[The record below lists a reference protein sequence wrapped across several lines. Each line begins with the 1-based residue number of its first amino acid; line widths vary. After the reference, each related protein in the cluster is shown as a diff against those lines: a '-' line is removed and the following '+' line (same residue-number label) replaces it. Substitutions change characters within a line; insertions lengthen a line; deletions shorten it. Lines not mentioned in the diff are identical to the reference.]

1 MVKMVSQPAVKISIF
16 VFQKNNMKPILIAGI
31 SIVNLALISYATGII
46 IQSRKKSIT
55 RNVLTFLTIGI
66 ILDMTSTVCMIIGSG
81 KVISFHGIIGY
92 LSLAAMLT
100 DTVLSYLKMRKS
112 GLNSP
117 LSKNFI
123 LWSQAAFSYWVLAY
137 ITGAILVIAK

>member
-1 MVKMVSQPAVKISIF
+1 
-16 VFQKNNMKPILIAGI
+16 MKPILIVGI

-55 RNVLTFLTIGI
+55 QQVLTFLTLGV
-66 ILDMTSTVCMIIGSG
+66 ILDITSTICMIIGSG

-92 LSLAAMLT
+92 LSLAGMLA
-100 DTVLSYLKMRKS
+100 DTVLSYLNVNKQGM
-112 GLNSP
+112 NSV

-123 LWSQAAFSYWVLAY
+123 RWSQAAFFYWVLAY
-137 ITGAILVIAK
+137 ITGAILVMLR